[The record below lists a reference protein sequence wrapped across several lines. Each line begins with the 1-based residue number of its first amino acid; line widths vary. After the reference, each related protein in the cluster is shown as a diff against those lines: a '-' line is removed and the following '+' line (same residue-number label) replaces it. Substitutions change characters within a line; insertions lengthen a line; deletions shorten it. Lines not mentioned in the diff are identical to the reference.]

1 MTRWCNKIGL
11 VDLHSKLRLFR
22 TTLDSLKRAAET
34 IKSSKHRTEI
44 ESFALGPMNAEIE
57 ETERTLKQLFT
68 CQGEYQR
75 PNDRSTLMLVVDY
88 WAFNHNGK
96 AIVKS
101 GISEITDRVEAI
113 KVIVTEVQ
121 TYVCGSNRWY

>member
-1 MTRWCNKIGL
+1 M
-11 VDLHSKLRLFR
+11 VDLQSKLRLFR

-34 IKSSKHRTEI
+34 IQSSKYRTEM

-68 CQGEYQR
+68 CRGEYQR
-75 PNDRSTLMLVVDY
+75 PNDRSTFKLVVDY
-88 WAFNHNGK
+88 WVFNNRGK

-101 GISEITDRVEAI
+101 GISEITDRMEAI
-113 KVIVTEVQ
+113 NVLVVEIQ
-121 TYVCGSNRWY
+121 TYVCSSDR